1 MGVHLW
7 KTTAQQTDVL
17 EIKRFK
23 TLLQEQTFS
32 PSYIIFSFILVG
44 SSFSNKDNDD
54 KTDKS

>member
-7 KTTAQQTDVL
+7 KTIAQQTDVS

-23 TLLQEQTFS
+23 MSLQEQTFS
-32 PSYIIFSFILVG
+32 PSYITFSFILVG
-44 SSFSNKDNDD
+44 SLFSNKDNDD